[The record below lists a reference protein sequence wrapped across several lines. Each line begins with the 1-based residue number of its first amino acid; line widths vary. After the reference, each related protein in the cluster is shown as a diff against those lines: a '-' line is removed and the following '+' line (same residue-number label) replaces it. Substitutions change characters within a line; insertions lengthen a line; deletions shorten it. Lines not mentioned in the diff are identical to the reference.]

1 MSPMRA
7 LSLTEISRMQAV
19 ADSSM
24 MDTCKIGA
32 AGTVVGGEPAS
43 RVPVDPDDY
52 GSEISCGVSTAPQ
65 TEPGDGS
72 QVPLSTVTIRVPVG
86 TAVARGDRLQVTK
99 RDGTALGTAEIY
111 SILGV
116 GARGRTAKILNC
128 ELVTGETTR

>member
-1 MSPMRA
+1 
-7 LSLTEISRMQAV
+7 MQAV

-24 MDTCKIGA
+24 MDTCKIGV
-32 AGTVVGGEPAS
+32 AGTVTGGEPAS
-43 RVPVDPDDY
+43 RVPSSY
-52 GSEISCGVSTAPQ
+52 GSEIACGVSTAPQ

-86 TAVARGDRLQVTK
+86 TAIARGDRLQVTK

-128 ELVTGETTR
+128 ELVTGKTNR